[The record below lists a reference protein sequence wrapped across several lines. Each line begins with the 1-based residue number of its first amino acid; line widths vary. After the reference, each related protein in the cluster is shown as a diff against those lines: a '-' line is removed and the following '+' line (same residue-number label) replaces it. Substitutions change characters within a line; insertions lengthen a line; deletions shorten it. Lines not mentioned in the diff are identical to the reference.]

1 MSDKKVPR
9 WMTALIVL
17 CSLPVVTLPYL
28 LSLAPAEG
36 EIKTF
41 VWLYPIYTLA
51 SAFLAYQ
58 CYARRSEITWILL
71 ILMILSHLAMISLT
85 CGM

>member
-1 MSDKKVPR
+1 
-9 WMTALIVL
+9 MTALIVL

-28 LSLAPAEG
+28 LSLAPPEG

-51 SAFLAYQ
+51 SAYLAYQ

-71 ILMILSHLAMISLT
+71 FLMILSHLAIFTLV

>member
-1 MSDKKVPR
+1 
-9 WMTALIVL
+9 MTALIVL

-58 CYARRSEITWILL
+58 CYARRNEITWILL
-71 ILMILSHLAMISLT
+71 FLMILSHLAIFTLV
-85 CGM
+85 CGV